1 MPFNMK
7 KIIYFAIYLIAM
19 YAYIM
24 PATAKNGTQVSIEQA
39 RKLIRQEKTE
49 IESNYKEQEALCLKK
64 FIATPCIDAAKQQ
77 KTKSLANVKQR
88 ELVLNDEERAL
99 KKAKIESKQTQSSSK
114 QPIQA
119 SDTELNTD
127 KRSNDSQ
134 EQKQQQKQSQAQAQA
149 KLRAQKTEL
158 KKIESAKKANRRSA
172 KSNQESTNAAKFQN
186 KIAEAQARKNAVEE
200 RNANRSKP
208 KAAPLPS
215 PSTATSTTTSNST
228 SPTLK

>member
-1 MPFNMK
+1 MH
-7 KIIYFAIYLIAM
+7 KIISFAIYLIAI

-24 PATAKNGTQVSIEQA
+24 PATAQNGTQVSIEQA

-99 KKAKIESKQTQSSSK
+99 KKAKIESKQAQSSSK

-119 SDTELNTD
+119 SDTDVNTD

-149 KLRAQKTEL
+149 KLRAEKSEL
-158 KKIESAKKANRRSA
+158 KKVESAKKAKRRSE
-172 KSNQESTNAAKFQN
+172 KSKQEGANAAKYQS
-186 KIAEAQARKNAVEE
+186 KVASAQLRKQAKDD
-200 RNANRSKP
+200 RDASRSKP

-215 PSTATSTTTSNST
+215 PSTANST
-228 SPTLK
+228 STSQTLK

>member
-1 MPFNMK
+1 MH

-19 YAYIM
+19 YAYNI
-24 PATAKNGTQVSIEQA
+24 TAKAQNGTQVSIEQT

-119 SDTELNTD
+119 SDTEVSTD

-134 EQKQQQKQSQAQAQA
+134 VQKQQQKQSQAQVQA

-158 KKIESAKKANRRSA
+158 KKIESAKKANRRSE
-172 KSNQESTNAAKFQN
+172 KSNQEGANAAKYQG
-186 KIAEAQARKNAVEE
+186 KVASAQSRKQAKDV
-200 RNANRSKP
+200 RDANRSKP
-208 KAAPLPS
+208 KAAPLPP
-215 PSTATSTTTSNST
+215 PSTATST

>member
-1 MPFNMK
+1 MH
-7 KIIYFAIYLIAM
+7 KIISFAIYLIAI

-24 PATAKNGTQVSIEQA
+24 PATAQNGTLVSIEQA

-119 SDTELNTD
+119 SDTEVNND
-127 KRSNDSQ
+127 KRSIDSQ
-134 EQKQQQKQSQAQAQA
+134 VQKQQQKQSQAQAQA

-158 KKIESAKKANRRSA
+158 KKVESAKKANRRA
-172 KSNQESTNAAKFQN
+172 EKSKQEGANAAKYQS
-186 KIAEAQARKNAVEE
+186 KVAAAQTRKQAKDD
-200 RNANRSKP
+200 RDASRSKP
-208 KAAPLPS
+208 KAAPLPL
-215 PSTATSTTTSNST
+215 PSTATSTSTST

>member
-1 MPFNMK
+1 MSFK
-7 KIIYFAIYLIAM
+7 KHKIIYIAIYLIAM

-24 PATAKNGTQVSIEQA
+24 PATAQNGTQISIEQA
-39 RKLIRQEKTE
+39 RKQIRQEKTE

-99 KKAKIESKQTQSSSK
+99 KKAKIQSKQTQSSSK

-119 SDTELNTD
+119 SDTEVNND
-127 KRSNDSQ
+127 KRSNDLQ
-134 EQKQQQKQSQAQAQA
+134 VQKQQQKQTQAQAQA
-149 KLRAQKTEL
+149 KLREQKAEL
-158 KKIESAKKANRRSA
+158 KKVESAKKANRRTE
-172 KSNQESTNAAKFQN
+172 KSKQEGANAAKYQS
-186 KIAEAQARKNAVEE
+186 KVASAQSRKQAKDD
-200 RNANRSKP
+200 RDASRSKP
-208 KAAPLPS
+208 KAAPLPL
-215 PSTATSTTTSNST
+215 PSTATSTSIST

>member
-1 MPFNMK
+1 MH

-19 YAYIM
+19 HAYIM
-24 PATAKNGTQVSIEQA
+24 PATAQNGNQVSIEQA

-77 KTKSLANVKQR
+77 KTKALAKIKQR
-88 ELVLNDEERAL
+88 ELVLNDGERAL
-99 KKAKIESKQTQSSSK
+99 KKAKIQSKQTQSSSK

-119 SDTELNTD
+119 SDTEVNND
-127 KRSNDSQ
+127 KRSIDSQ
-134 EQKQQQKQSQAQAQA
+134 VQKQQQKQSQAQAQA

-158 KKIESAKKANRRSA
+158 KKVESAKKANRRA
-172 KSNQESTNAAKFQN
+172 EKSKQEGANAAKYQS
-186 KIAEAQARKNAVEE
+186 KVAAAQTRKQAKDD
-200 RNANRSKP
+200 RDASRSKP
-208 KAAPLPS
+208 KAAPLPL
-215 PSTATSTTTSNST
+215 PSTATSTSTST